1 MIRVLF
7 VCMGNICRSPTAE
20 GIFRA
25 EIAAAKLGDG
35 VTVDSAGTHDYHAG
49 EPPDPRACEAADA
62 RGITIGH
69 LRARKVKKRDFET
82 FDYILAMDRQNH
94 ALLAKACPPERMD
107 RLHLFLSFAENIATA
122 DVPDPYYGGLDG
134 FDHVLDLI
142 EAGATG
148 LLMEIQTRLKRG
160 DI

>member
-25 EIAAAKLGDG
+25 MVEGARLQEKIAI
-35 VTVDSAGTHDYHAG
+35 DSAGTHDYHTG
-49 EPPDPRACEAADA
+49 EPPDPRACDAADM

-69 LRARKVKKRDFET
+69 LRARKIKKRDFEA

-94 ALLAKACPPERMD
+94 ALLAEACPPERMD
-107 RLHLFLSFAENIATA
+107 RLHLFLNFAENVATA

-134 FDHVLDLI
+134 FDCVLDLI

-148 LLMEIQTRLKRG
+148 LLVEIQTTLNRG

>member
-1 MIRVLF
+1 MIHVLF

-25 EIAAAKLGDG
+25 MVEDAGLQEKIAID
-35 VTVDSAGTHDYHAG
+35 
-49 EPPDPRACEAADA
+49 AADA
-62 RGITIGH
+62 RRITIGH
-69 LRARKVKKRDFET
+69 LRARKVKKRDFEA
-82 FDYILAMDRQNH
+82 FDYVLAMDRQNH
-94 ALLAKACPPERMD
+94 ALLVKACPPGQID
-107 RLHLFLSFAENIATA
+107 RLHLFLNFAENVTTA

-148 LLMEIQTRLKRG
+148 LLVEIQTRLKRVRA
-160 DI
+160 

>member
-25 EIAAAKLGDG
+25 MVEAAGLQEKIAI
-35 VTVDSAGTHDYHAG
+35 DSAGTHGYHIG
-49 EPPDPRACEAADA
+49 EPPDPRACDAATA
-62 RGITIGH
+62 RSIAIGH

-82 FDYILAMDRQNH
+82 FDYVLAMDRQNH
-94 ALLAKACPPERMD
+94 ALLANACPPQRTD
-107 RLHLFLSFAENIATA
+107 RLHLFLSFAENSATA

-134 FDHVLDLI
+134 FDRVLDLI
-142 EAGATG
+142 EAGAAG
-148 LLMEIQTRLKRG
+148 LLVEIQTTLKRG
-160 DI
+160 GT

>member
-20 GIFRA
+20 GIFGA
-25 EIAAAKLGDG
+25 AIAAAKLGDC

-62 RGITIGH
+62 RGIAIGH

-94 ALLAKACPPERMD
+94 ALLTKICPPERMD
-107 RLHLFLSFAENIATA
+107 RLHLFLNFAENVATA

-148 LLMEIQTRLKRG
+148 LLMEIQTKRTRG
-160 DI
+160 